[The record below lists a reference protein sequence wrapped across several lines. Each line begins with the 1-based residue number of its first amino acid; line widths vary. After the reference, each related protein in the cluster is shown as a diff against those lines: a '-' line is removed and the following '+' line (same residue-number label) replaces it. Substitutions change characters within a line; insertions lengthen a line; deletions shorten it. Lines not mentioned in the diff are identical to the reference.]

1 MPAWNDV
8 TRLFERNPTVV
19 FADIDLS
26 VASPTLRGPD
36 AGDPG
41 ADGWPCIRYF
51 NQETG
56 VFGGSYQKLTSLPIC
71 RELGEEQR
79 MIDYVEEYG
88 RTVLCALNGENC
100 TDKELK
106 FIEKWKGMSTEEVKT
121 QLRRLEEMIAKP
133 MNDDLREWAIRRTRL
148 LKKVIQMAPRDR
160 NSPVETS
167 EL

>member
-1 MPAWNDV
+1 V
-8 TRLFERNPTVV
+8 TRLFERNPKVV

-26 VASPTLRGPD
+26 VASTTLRGPE

-41 ADGWPCIRYF
+41 DEGWPCIRYF
-51 NQETG
+51 TKETG

-88 RTVLCALNGENC
+88 STVLCGLNGENC
-100 TDKELK
+100 TEKELK
-106 FIEKWKGMSTEEVKT
+106 YIEKWKGMPTEDVEQ
-121 QLRRLEEMIAKP
+121 QLRRLEDMMAKP
-133 MNDDLREWAIRRTRL
+133 MKDDLREWAVRRTRL
-148 LKKVIQMAPRDR
+148 LKKVIQTATRHGNR
-160 NSPVETS
+160 SPVGAS